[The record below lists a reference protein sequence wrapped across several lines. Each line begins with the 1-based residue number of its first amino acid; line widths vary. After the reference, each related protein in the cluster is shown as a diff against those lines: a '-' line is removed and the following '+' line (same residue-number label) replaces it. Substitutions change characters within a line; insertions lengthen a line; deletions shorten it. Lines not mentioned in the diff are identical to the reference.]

1 MGRAMLVMRRLQ
13 HVVANPG
20 DPLRY
25 GVIFFRSHAVD
36 STTWMAIESRR
47 PRTTTDASPSLAV
60 IQHADNLAKHEQ
72 EKPEAH

>member
-1 MGRAMLVMRRLQ
+1 MLVIREPRI
-13 HVVANPG
+13 VSNPD

-25 GVIFFRSHAVD
+25 GVIFSFLYDVD
-36 STTWMAIESRR
+36 STTWVAVESRP
-47 PRTTTDASPSLAV
+47 PRTTTDVSPSLAV